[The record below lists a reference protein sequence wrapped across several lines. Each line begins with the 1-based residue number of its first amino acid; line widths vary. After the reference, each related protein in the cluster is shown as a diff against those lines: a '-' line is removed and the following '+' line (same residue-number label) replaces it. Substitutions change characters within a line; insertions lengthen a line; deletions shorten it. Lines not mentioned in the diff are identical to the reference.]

1 MRYSEMTGIEKKEL
15 LAKYKITAKKTLYYP
30 KSVGYNL
37 FRQYTV
43 IDFEVKSSCS
53 GSDVLILY
61 VEGIDTSV
69 NVLSSYFAEMQSAK
83 GFPQAIDKPKESEDI
98 QIALF

>member
-1 MRYSEMTGIEKKEL
+1 M
-15 LAKYKITAKKTLYYP
+15 
-30 KSVGYNL
+30 
-37 FRQYTV
+37 
-43 IDFEVKSSCS
+43 
-53 GSDVLILY
+53 ILY
-61 VEGIDTSV
+61 VEGIDTPV